1 MVICNLGGSCWNE
14 LKRLVAE
21 RLSANY
27 KLQITNYKLPD
38 SLQPVVAQPDPAAEK
53 FYSGALD
60 RIRRFMAAVGVVAT
74 VVVAIAFG
82 WKVGIG
88 LALGCAIAWVNFYWL
103 KQAVSALADRVTSSG
118 RTQSASGVVA
128 RFLLRYALI
137 ALAAYGIFTVS
148 RDSLYGLLGG
158 LFLTVAA
165 ILCEAVYEVVV
176 ALRRGI

>member
-1 MVICNLGGSCWNE
+1 
-14 LKRLVAE
+14 
-21 RLSANY
+21 
-27 KLQITNYKLPD
+27 LPD
-38 SLQPVVAQPDPAAEK
+38 LTERESVPPDPAAER

-60 RIRRFMAAVGVVAT
+60 RIRRFMAAIGVVAT
-74 VVVAIAFG
+74 VAVSIFFG

-88 LALGCAIAWVNFYWL
+88 VALGCAIAWVNFYWL
-103 KQAVSALADRVTSSG
+103 KQAVSALADRVTSTRLKQSG
-118 RTQSASGVVA
+118 SGVVA

-137 ALAAYGIFTVS
+137 ALAGYAIFRVS

-176 ALRRGI
+176 ALRRGL

>member
-1 MVICNLGGSCWNE
+1 MSIGLN
-14 LKRLVAE
+14 
-21 RLSANY
+21 SAAFQKC
-27 KLQITNYKLPD
+27 KLPITNYKLPD
-38 SLQPVVAQPDPAAEK
+38 APQSALAPPDPAAEQ

-60 RIRRFMAAVGVVAT
+60 RIRRFMAAIGAVAT
-74 VVVAIAFG
+74 AVVSIFFG

-88 LALGCAIAWVNFYWL
+88 LAVGCVIAWVNFYWL
-103 KQAVSALADRVTSSG
+103 KQVVSALADRVTSTG
-118 RTQSASGVVA
+118 RPQSSSGVVA

-137 ALAAYGIFTVS
+137 VLAGYAIFSVS

-176 ALRRGI
+176 ALRRGL

>member
-1 MVICNLGGSCWNE
+1 
-14 LKRLVAE
+14 
-21 RLSANY
+21 
-27 KLQITNYKLPD
+27 
-38 SLQPVVAQPDPAAEK
+38 
-53 FYSGALD
+53 
-60 RIRRFMAAVGVVAT
+60 
-74 VVVAIAFG
+74 
-82 WKVGIG
+82 
-88 LALGCAIAWVNFYWL
+88 
-103 KQAVSALADRVTSSG
+103 VSALADRVTTSG
-118 RTQSASGVVA
+118 RRQSGSGVVA